1 VHEAEMLPEMVFAIE
16 GSCFKTF
23 LFAGG
28 VVVRFEMLSGGV
40 QRIAVHAFALARGWA
55 CYYIPKRSTD
65 PLL

>member
-1 VHEAEMLPEMVFAIE
+1 MLPEMVFAIE

-40 QRIAVHAFALARGWA
+40 QRIAVHAFALARG
-55 CYYIPKRSTD
+55 
-65 PLL
+65 